1 MMLNVFITNLG
12 KYNEGYLIGEWI
24 ALPADKEDVQA
35 LFDRIGINKEYEEYF
50 ITDYET
56 DLPMSIGE
64 YDNVFRLNEMAEELS
79 ELTDYEVKKYKA
91 ILEAGFWREHTDI
104 IDNLDNY
111 NLSEDIT
118 NATEYGEMLID
129 DNTDIPEYI
138 KGYIDCESYGEDMA
152 SNQDGAFTE
161 YGWIERI

>member
-1 MMLNVFITNLG
+1 MINVFITNLG

-35 LFDRIGINKEYEEYF
+35 LFDRIGINEEYEEYF

-56 DLPMSIGE
+56 DLPMEIGE
-64 YDNVFRLNEMAEELS
+64 YENVFSLNDMAEELS
-79 ELTDYEVKKYKA
+79 ELTDYELKKYKA
-91 ILEAGFWREHTDI
+91 ILEAGFWREHKDI
-104 IDNLDNY
+104 IDHLDDY

-118 NATEYGEMLID
+118 NCTEYAEMLID
-129 DNTDIPEYI
+129 DNPNIPEDI
-138 KGYIDCESYGEDMA
+138 KGYINYEAYGNDM
-152 SNQDGAFTE
+152 SSCVDGAFTE

>member
-1 MMLNVFITNLG
+1 MINVFITNLG

-35 LFDRIGINKEYEEYF
+35 LFDRIGINEEYEEYF

-56 DLPMSIGE
+56 DLPMEIGE
-64 YDNVFRLNEMAEELS
+64 YENVFSLNDMAEELS
-79 ELTDYEVKKYKA
+79 ELTDYELKKYKA
-91 ILEAGFWREHTDI
+91 ILEAGFWREHKDI
-104 IDNLDNY
+104 IDHLDDY

-118 NATEYGEMLID
+118 NCTEYAEMLID
-129 DNTDIPEYI
+129 DNPNIPEDI
-138 KGYIDCESYGEDMA
+138 KGYINYEAYGNDM
-152 SNQDGAFTE
+152 SNCVDGAFTE

>member
-1 MMLNVFITNLG
+1 MINVFITNLG

-35 LFDRIGINKEYEEYF
+35 LFDRIGINEEYEEYF

-56 DLPMSIGE
+56 DLPMEIGE
-64 YDNVFRLNEMAEELS
+64 YENVFSLNDMAEELS
-79 ELTDYEVKKYKA
+79 ELTDYELKKYKA
-91 ILEAGFWREHTDI
+91 ILEAGFWREHKDI
-104 IDNLDNY
+104 IDHLDDY

-118 NATEYGEMLID
+118 NCTEYAEMLID
-129 DNTDIPEYI
+129 DNSNIPEDI
-138 KGYIDCESYGEDMA
+138 KGYINYEAYGNDM
-152 SNQDGAFTE
+152 SSCVDGAFTE

>member
-1 MMLNVFITNLG
+1 MINVFITNLG

-35 LFDRIGINKEYEEYF
+35 LFDRIGINEEYEEYF

-56 DLPMSIGE
+56 DLPMEIGE
-64 YDNVFRLNEMAEELS
+64 YENVFSLNDMAEELS
-79 ELTDYEVKKYKA
+79 ELTDYELKKYKA
-91 ILEAGFWREHTDI
+91 ILEAGFWREHKDI
-104 IDNLDNY
+104 IDHLDDY

-118 NATEYGEMLID
+118 NCTEYAEMLID
-129 DNTDIPEYI
+129 DNSNIPEDI
-138 KGYIDCESYGEDMA
+138 KGYINYEAYGNDMSSCA
-152 SNQDGAFTE
+152 DGAFTE